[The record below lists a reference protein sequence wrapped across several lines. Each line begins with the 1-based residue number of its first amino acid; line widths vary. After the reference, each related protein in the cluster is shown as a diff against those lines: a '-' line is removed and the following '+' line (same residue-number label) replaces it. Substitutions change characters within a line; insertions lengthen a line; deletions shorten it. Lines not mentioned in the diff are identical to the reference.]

1 VNEIIAVILITCL
14 AVISPGADFAIV
26 TRNSY
31 LYGRDIGL
39 STALGIACGV
49 WIHVGYSLLG
59 LGFLKNHMPYLLQ
72 TIQYIGAAYLIYL
85 GFKTFTQAKIKLDEN
100 GVGISIWQ
108 AFKHGFLTNSLNPKT
123 TLFVISLFAQLM
135 TSTGNS
141 TIQLFAYGAF
151 ISLSHFVWFGLIAL
165 FCAHPSIRN
174 KILDRQV
181 VINRVIGLLLFILG
195 CSLLFARF

>member
-1 VNEIIAVILITCL
+1 MNEMIAVILITCL

-31 LYGRDIGL
+31 LYGRNIGL

-85 GFKTFTQAKIKLDEN
+85 GYKTFTQSKIKLDEI
-100 GVGISIWQ
+100 GVDISSWQ

-135 TSTGNS
+135 TSTGSS

-151 ISLSHFVWFGLIAL
+151 ISLSHFVWFGLIVL

-181 VINRVIGLLLFILG
+181 LINRVIGLLLFILG

>member
-1 VNEIIAVILITCL
+1 MIAVILITCL

-31 LYGRDIGL
+31 LYGRNIGL

-100 GVGISIWQ
+100 GISITAWQ
-108 AFKHGFLTNSLNPKT
+108 AFRHGFLTNSLNPKT
-123 TLFVISLFAQLM
+123 TLFVVSLFAQLM
-135 TSTGNS
+135 TMAGSS
-141 TIQLFAYGAF
+141 IFKLFSYGAF
-151 ISLSHFVWFGLIAL
+151 ISLSHLFWFAMIAL
-165 FCAHPSIRN
+165 FCAHPTIRN

>member
-1 VNEIIAVILITCL
+1 MNEIIAVILITCL

-141 TIQLFAYGAF
+141 SIQLFAYGAF
-151 ISLSHFVWFGLIAL
+151 ISFSHFVWFALIAL
-165 FCAHPSIRN
+165 FCAHPTIRN

>member
-1 VNEIIAVILITCL
+1 MNEIIAVILITCL

-141 TIQLFAYGAF
+141 SIQLFAYGAF
-151 ISLSHFVWFGLIAL
+151 ISFSHFVWFGLIAL